1 MNKVS
6 IIIPVFNYAF
16 VLEKT
21 LSNLLNQT
29 HENWEAIIVDDGS
42 TDNSREIVA
51 GFVALDQRFKYF
63 YQENKGVSSARNLGI
78 DQATGDFYQFLDGDD
93 LLSPAKLEIQL
104 RHFTSNPQLDISYTD
119 SFYFLHDNPAVLQPD
134 REMDGVEWMLKL
146 QGRGYDTVWSL
157 IDRNIAVISSPLLKA
172 SLLKS
177 GIRFRDG
184 GAFLEDWE
192 FWLKLAF
199 AGYSF
204 HYLNHAEAFTSIRL
218 HNRSVSNKHFNYME
232 EEVLTL
238 RTKIDGFILQSY
250 FNSEERQKLRDF
262 NKIKFHEIFKRLIYN
277 VGLLEFDVLKRLKK
291 NLSAAEFLK
300 YYAKSI
306 NYHRKKLFKSWKKRL
321 G

>member
-6 IIIPVFNYAF
+6 IIIPVFNYGF
-16 VLEKT
+16 VLENT
-21 LSNLLNQT
+21 LGNLLIQT

-51 GFVALDQRFKYF
+51 EFIAKDRRFRYF

-78 DQATGDFYQFLDGDD
+78 NQATGDFYQFLDGDD
-93 LLSPAKLEIQL
+93 LLSPAKLEVQL
-104 RHFTSNPQLDISYTD
+104 QHFESNPQLDISYTD
-119 SFYFLHDNPAVLQPD
+119 SFYFFHDNPTVLQPD
-134 REMDGVEWMLKL
+134 REMEGLEWMLKL
-146 QGRGYDTVWSL
+146 QGRGYETVWSL

-172 SLLKS
+172 SLLQS

-199 AGYSF
+199 AGFSF
-204 HYLNHAEAFTSIRL
+204 HYLKHEDAFTSIRL
-218 HNRSVSNKHFNYME
+218 HNRSVSNKHFKSME

-238 RTKIDGFILQSY
+238 RTKIDGFIMKSH
-250 FNSEERQKLRDF
+250 FNPEERQKLVAFNRDLF
-262 NKIKFHEIFKRLIYN
+262 RGNFKRLIYH
-277 VGLLEFDVLKRLKK
+277 VGLLEFEKLKRLKEH
-291 NLSAAEFLK
+291 LSTAEFLK

-306 NYHRKKLFKSWKKRL
+306 NHHRKELFKSLIKRF